1 MNDILQEKTVIA
13 GPCSA
18 ESLEQ
23 IQATMRALHEQ
34 GIKIFRAGVWKP
46 RTRPGGFEGYG
57 EQALKWL
64 YDARQEFPDMKL
76 ATEVAKPEHIDLC
89 LKYGIDIIWI
99 GARTTAS
106 PFAMQDLADLFVK
119 DPHLSEKFDTIYV
132 KNPVNPDIELWIG
145 GIERLQR
152 AGVKNVEAIHRG
164 FCLYDNSVYR
174 NVPTWQIPIDLKKR
188 IPGIKVICDP
198 SHIGGKRDLIAPLCQ
213 QAIALGLDGLMV
225 ECHCDPDKALTDAKQ
240 QILPESFGYILN
252 SIKRP
257 IDSTM
262 VETELT
268 SNDPSSIEEAISMMT
283 SVNDP
288 DGKLALKVLRDKIDK
303 IDDNII
309 YGLAERLKVCR
320 NIAKVKVAH
329 RLPVFQDKRYNE
341 VLNKFKVRAGSVGL
355 DEDLAESIF
364 NAIHEES
371 VREQTEI
378 IKS

>member
-57 EQALKWL
+57 EQALEWL

-106 PFAMQDLADLFVK
+106 PFAMQDIADLFVK

-252 SIKRP
+252 TIKRP

>member
-1 MNDILQEKTVIA
+1 MNDILEEKTIIA

-23 IQATMRALHEQ
+23 IQATMSSLHEQ

-64 YDARQEFPDMKL
+64 YEARQEFPDMKL

-89 LKYGIDIIWI
+89 IKYGIDIIWI

-106 PFAMQDLADLFVK
+106 PFAMQDIADLFVK
-119 DPHLSEKFDTIYV
+119 DPHLPEKFDTIYV

-145 GIERLQR
+145 AIERLQR

-213 QAIALGLDGLMV
+213 QAMALGLDGLMV

-252 SIKRP
+252 NIKRP

-262 VETELT
+262 IETELA
-268 SNDPSSIEEAISMMT
+268 SNDPSSIEEAISMM
-283 SVNDP
+283 SGVNDP
-288 DGKLALKVLRDKIDK
+288 DGKGLLKVLRDKIDK

-309 YGLAERLKVCR
+309 CSLAERLKVCR

-329 RLPVFQDKRYNE
+329 GLPVYQDKRYLE